1 MTPIIEIEGLSCR
14 YGRLEVVRDLSLQVM
29 EGTTYAFLGTNG
41 AGKTTTIKTL
51 LNLLPP
57 SRGSA
62 RVLGT
67 PVSRLGPRELAQIGY
82 VSTDQVLPPT
92 LTLKHLIDYARAIYP
107 TWDDGFC
114 RQLLAIMAL
123 PLDRKVGQFSTGM
136 KVKAALL
143 ISLAYR
149 PRLLILDEPF
159 SGLDPLVRDELVLS
173 LAEVLGR
180 EKCTIFIS
188 SHDIDEVERLADWV
202 GIIDQGRQC
211 LSEPLAT
218 LRARWRRISI
228 IVPDGAVLSKDQL
241 PTTAILPETT
251 SGSARWLD
259 AHFVDAE
266 TTGAQI
272 RTRLPAG
279 TALSIS
285 AVSLREIFVA
295 ATRVLR
301 LNSQI
306 TL

>member
-1 MTPIIEIEGLSCR
+1 MKPVIEIEGLSCR
-14 YGRLEVVRDLSLQVM
+14 YGRLEVVRDVSLQVM
-29 EGTTYAFLGTNG
+29 EGSTYAFLGTNG

-51 LNLLPP
+51 LNLLPA
-57 SRGSA
+57 SAGTA

-67 PVSRLGPRELAQIGY
+67 PVSRLGPAELARIGY

-92 LTLKHLIDYARAIYP
+92 LTLEHLIDYARAIYP
-107 TWDDGFC
+107 TWDDAFC
-114 RQLLAIMAL
+114 RHLLTTLAL

-159 SGLDPLVRDELVLS
+159 SGLDPLVRDELILS
-173 LAEVLGR
+173 LAEVLGQ
-180 EKCTIFIS
+180 EKCTILIS

-202 GIIDQGRQC
+202 GIVDQGRLC

-218 LRARWRRISI
+218 LRARWRRIDV
-228 IVPDGAVLSKDQL
+228 IVPDGAAAARDQL
-241 PTTAILPETT
+241 PATALQPEVTG
-251 SGSARWLD
+251 SSARWID
-259 AHFVDAE
+259 SHFIDAE
-266 TTGAQI
+266 TVAAQI
-272 RTRLPAG
+272 RARFPTG
-279 TALSIS
+279 TAVSIS
-285 AVSLREIFVA
+285 ALALREIFVA

-301 LNSQI
+301 LDSRT